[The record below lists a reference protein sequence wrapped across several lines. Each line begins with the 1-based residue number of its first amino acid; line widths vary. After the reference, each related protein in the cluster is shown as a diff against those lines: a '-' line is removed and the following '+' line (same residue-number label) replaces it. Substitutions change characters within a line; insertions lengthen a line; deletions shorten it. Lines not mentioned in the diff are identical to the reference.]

1 MVTSKIYDKLSKG
14 AKQELE
20 QLVNGKENAFDM
32 LVNNHFGN
40 MVCSAD
46 EITSRMQMQYFALNP
61 DENTLQQDGR
71 NGWWQN
77 EAYEM
82 SSVNSGITPVM
93 EVEGDFDNWGEAY
106 YSSFALSEM
115 EGSYNLRYPLDD
127 DYTSSVEPF
136 KNLSMSDLNYN
147 VLVRQIQNN
156 LNVKI
161 AKGKV
166 SGKSLYKRSFPS
178 LAVVKIKNIGLKLAG
193 KGENAQTAFKGT
205 LTLADKTKG
214 SYKYSNIEKV
224 VKIYDELFRVGIAK
238 QVKYNKAQF
247 KGADRDIKFA
257 SRLFANILMARITD
271 YGNAEINKKVEKC
284 LSLQFANVLNRAG
297 FSSFELQM
305 VTTLGS
311 SVVVDTCKSMGIT
324 TQRLIQ
330 KMVTNG
336 YQYQQVPSNEL
347 EAIMFAKEKDY
358 SKYLDLE
365 QNLQTSKTSAKIL
378 ELPPINTAPLEL
390 KAANAVEISPRENVG
405 LSLVSPKSKA
415 ALAGVKAKNILPA
428 GQTNDA
434 LPQARSTKALPAGA
448 RMGALQSGKTSQEV
462 LPASEME
469 NAKRLSGPSIAG
481 FLPAKSDSGKYSSV
495 RYLPSGNMYNMQTMA
510 DRLLLSLPEEIKKQ
524 QLETAKANY
533 EASIDTS
540 KPVTAKT
547 IEKTFDKAV
556 IKILSEKVV
565 GINTKLNAHRYS
577 AVGGK
582 EDGEKSSDLYSQVLS
597 YYTNSVNSRKTVSEG
612 KDTTTLY
619 SLSKKLCD
627 KVIETKKKLVH
638 KVTDGEAVVRR
649 DASESTAKFI
659 NRRVKEITTT
669 KANPEGLSVKD
680 FFKGYLEKLPQ
691 MYAKMQAVEEKKQE
705 PKTSQ
710 EKSQDK

>member
-14 AKQELE
+14 AKQELD

-46 EITSRMQMQYFALNP
+46 EITSRMQVQYFALNP
-61 DENTLQQDGR
+61 DENTLQQEGR

-82 SSVNSGITPVM
+82 SSVNSAITPIK
-93 EVEGDFDNWGEAY
+93 EVEGDFDNWGETY
-106 YSSFALSEM
+106 YSSFALCEM
-115 EGSYNLRYPLDD
+115 DGSYNLRYPLDD

-166 SGKSLYKRSFPS
+166 SGKSLYKRSLPS
-178 LAVVKIKNIGLKLAG
+178 LALVKIKNIGLKLAG
-193 KGENAQTAFKGT
+193 KGENAKTAFKGT

-238 QVKYNKAQF
+238 QVKFNKQQF
-247 KGADRDIKFA
+247 KGADREVKFA
-257 SRLFANILMARITD
+257 SRLFADILMARITD

-297 FSSFELQM
+297 FSSSELQM
-305 VTTLGS
+305 VTSLGS
-311 SVVVDTCKSMGIT
+311 TVVVDTCKSMGIT

-365 QNLQTSKTSAKIL
+365 QNLSTSKTSAKIL

-390 KAANAVEISPRENVG
+390 KAANAVEVMPQGNSG
-405 LSLVSPKSKA
+405 LPVLSSNARA
-415 ALAGVKAKNILPA
+415 ALAGVKAKNILPQ
-428 GQTNDA
+428 GKDYGA
-434 LPQARSTKALPAGA
+434 LPQAKKVETLAAGA
-448 RMGALQSGKTSQEV
+448 KREALKSGKTNQSA
-462 LPASEME
+462 LPASEGE
-469 NAKRLSGPSIAG
+469 KAKRLQAPSVAG
-481 FLPAKSDSGKYSSV
+481 FLPAKASAEKYSSV
-495 RYLPSGNMYNMQTMA
+495 KYLPSGNMYNMQTMA
-510 DRLLLSLPEEIKKQ
+510 DRLLMSLPEEIKKQ
-524 QLETAKANY
+524 QLEKAQADY

-577 AVGGK
+577 AVGGR
-582 EDGEKSSDLYSQVLS
+582 EDGEKNSDLYSQVLS
-597 YYTNSVNSRKTVSEG
+597 YYTNSVNSKKTVAEG

-619 SLSKKLCD
+619 SISKKLCD

-638 KVTDGEAVVRR
+638 KVTGGEAVVKR

-669 KANPEGLSVKD
+669 KSHPEGLGVKD
-680 FFKGYLEKLPQ
+680 FFKEYLEKLPQ
-691 MYAKMQAVEEKKQE
+691 MYAKMQVAEEQKQA
-705 PKTSQ
+705 PKVDAD
-710 EKSQDK
+710 KVQDK